1 LIAGSD
7 RSWCGGAQLVAVAAL
22 SSAGLLA
29 ACTQRVEPIRI
40 GVMHS
45 LTGTMAISETSLRDA
60 VLMAV
65 DEINAEGGVL
75 GRRIEPVVVDPRS
88 NWDLF
93 AEQARE
99 LLTEKQVAAV
109 FGCWTSVS
117 RRSVLPVFES
127 LNGLLFYPVQY
138 EGEEM
143 SPNIFYTGATP
154 NQQLIPAA
162 QFLMSQQG
170 GSKKKFYLLGTDYV
184 FPRTANR
191 ILTAYLMSVG
201 IPRANI
207 AEEYTPFGHADYRT
221 IVRNLKEF
229 GKNGDA
235 AVLSTINGDSNVP
248 FYSEL
253 ATQGISAATLPVM
266 AFSIAEDELRLMDT
280 RHLVGHLAAW
290 TYYQSIDTPENRQFV
305 EAFKSYAEKNGLPGG
320 RSRVTDDPIEA
331 AYFGVYVWKAAV
343 EKARSFEVSKVR
355 AAVLGLEFDAPGGR
369 KRMHPTNQHTFKPV
383 YIGRIRADAQFEV
396 VWQTGELVEPQAF
409 NEYLKT
415 AVAPRD

>member
-1 LIAGSD
+1 
-7 RSWCGGAQLVAVAAL
+7 
-22 SSAGLLA
+22 
-29 ACTQRVEPIRI
+29 
-40 GVMHS
+40 
-45 LTGTMAISETSLRDA
+45 
-60 VLMAV
+60 
-65 DEINAEGGVL
+65 
-75 GRRIEPVVVDPRS
+75 
-88 NWDLF
+88 
-93 AEQARE
+93 
-99 LLTEKQVAAV
+99 
-109 FGCWTSVS
+109 
-117 RRSVLPVFES
+117 
-127 LNGLLFYPVQY
+127 
-138 EGEEM
+138 M

-162 QFLMSQQG
+162 EFLMSREG

-191 ILTAYLMSVG
+191 ILTAYLLSVG

-207 AEEYTPFGHADYRT
+207 VEEYTPFGHADYRT

-305 EAFKSYAEKNGLPGG
+305 EAFKTLRGEERTAGWAQPGHRRPDRSSVLWRLRVEGGG
-320 RSRVTDDPIEA
+320 REGAVVRGVEGSRGRPRPRVRRPRRPQTNASEQSAHVQAGLHRTDSRRRAVRGGLADG
-331 AYFGVYVWKAAV
+331 GVGGASGIQRVP
-343 EKARSFEVSKVR
+343 EDLGRSARLR
-355 AAVLGLEFDAPGGR
+355 PG
-369 KRMHPTNQHTFKPV
+369 
-383 YIGRIRADAQFEV
+383 RADGRRRSPAETSRCGGWRRGVSSGAGQCECSAPPPLPNRS
-396 VWQTGELVEPQAF
+396 TAAR
-409 NEYLKT
+409 T
-415 AVAPRD
+415 AVASFCAGPCPQ